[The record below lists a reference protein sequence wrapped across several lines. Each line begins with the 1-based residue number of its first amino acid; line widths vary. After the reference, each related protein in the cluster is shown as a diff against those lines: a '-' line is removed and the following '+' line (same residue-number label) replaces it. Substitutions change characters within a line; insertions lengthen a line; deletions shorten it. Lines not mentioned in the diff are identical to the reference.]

1 MVKFYRVVWSLL
13 DFSLATKYGVFH
25 EKGPKI
31 WLYKM
36 GSCGAVF
43 RNKINS
49 FRKSANNPR
58 AQKKMICFF
67 KKLNFVPSLSFSVI
81 WAQKLVDTFQNDYE
95 FLDFKK
101 GWPWGCLHFCER
113 N

>member
-1 MVKFYRVVWSLL
+1 
-13 DFSLATKYGVFH
+13 
-25 EKGPKI
+25 
-31 WLYKM
+31 M
-36 GSCGAVF
+36 GSCGAVSW
-43 RNKINS
+43 NKINS

-101 GWPWGCLHFCER
+101 GWALGLFALLRKELILFQNATPQEPIL
-113 N
+113 